1 MRNQNKMRQ
10 SGCPIAF
17 GLDTFGDRWSFLVIR
32 EMMLKGKKTYSDFLE
47 IDEAIATNVLADR
60 LKHLQAEGIITK
72 SRDPENRRS
81 FIYALTEKGR
91 DLASIIVEIIVWS
104 GKHDQRP
111 SAMRS
116 VLSEIEKDREAFEAD
131 LRAD

>member
-17 GLDTFGDRWSFLVIR
+17 ALDTFGDRWSFLVIR
-32 EMMLKGKKTYSDFLE
+32 ELMLKGKTTYSEFLE

-60 LKHLQAEGIITK
+60 LKHLQVEGIVTK
-72 SRDPENRRS
+72 SRDKDNRRS
-81 FIYALTEKGR
+81 FIYGLTEKGR
-91 DLASIIVEIIVWS
+91 DLASIIVEMIIWS
-104 GKHDQRP
+104 GKHDQRAL
-111 SAMRS
+111 AMRT
-116 VLSEIEKDREAFEAD
+116 VLGEIEKDRAAFEAD